1 MKKIFKLIIF
11 SLMMIFSSNCLAAE
25 SPPHEITLQEM
36 VAGEGDVGLYVNYSA
51 NTAIKL
57 YAAPR
62 SNNVIGTLQAGDFV
76 TRTSSLTYANPA
88 AYPVKILQTFQAATS
103 PKAEFTTTLYE
114 GDFVYLIMPL
124 AEGNFLGWYNGKHI
138 WWLNQNIKNFL
149 TPNAKNSW
157 GEYQGAATNLYLG
170 VEVWEFLERADGL
183 KGWALTRQNGN
194 SLNNLDRRD
203 KFGDS

>member
-1 MKKIFKLIIF
+1 MKKFFTLIIF
-11 SLMMIFSSNCLAAE
+11 SLMIIFSSNCLAAE

-62 SNNVIGTLQAGDFV
+62 SNKVIGTLQA
-76 TRTSSLTYANPA
+76 
-88 AYPVKILQTFQAATS
+88 
-103 PKAEFTTTLYE
+103 

-183 KGWALTRQNGN
+183 KGWALTWKNGTA
-194 SLNNLDRRD
+194 LNNVG
-203 KFGDS
+203 KE